1 MHEHVARTVYYF
13 GVHLTYASLVC
24 LVAWGLTS
32 ALRAS
37 ATAKYWIW
45 AVTSLNFV
53 VPVGAVLDKSFASHL
68 SWAAPLSALGP
79 LGTLAADHAA
89 LVGAVWLAG
98 AFLMAA
104 RLWLLLRQGR
114 GLEQAGTGEPAP
126 RWFLDGI
133 AVRFTAGGGGPAVKG
148 MLRPH
153 ISLPIGIDGILTKP
167 ELNAV
172 LLHELT
178 HARRRD
184 NLIRLLHEFAQCL
197 LWFHPLVWMAGS
209 RLALYRELSCDEVVI
224 RRAQGRE
231 LVAALAKL
239 AHPENS
245 PLLEAAASSFLR
257 HRLSPLTA
265 GAPRRSCAATNAL
278 LYAVFGAIVF
288 AGVFE
293 TVAHTACCFVAPK

>member
-1 MHEHVARTVYYF
+1 MHEHIARTVYYF

-24 LVAWGLTS
+24 LFAWGLTS
-32 ALRAS
+32 TLRAS
-37 ATAKYWIW
+37 ATSKYWIW
-45 AVTSLNFV
+45 AVASLNFV
-53 VPVGAVLDKSFASHL
+53 LPLGAVVDKSFASHL
-68 SWAAPLSALGP
+68 SWAAPLSAVGP
-79 LGTLAADHAA
+79 VGIVVADHAA
-89 LVGAVWLAG
+89 GVGAVWLAG
-98 AFLMAA
+98 VLLMSA
-104 RLWLLLRQGR
+104 RLWVLLRQRR
-114 GLEQAGTGEPAP
+114 GPEQSGAGDPAP
-126 RWFLDGI
+126 RLFLDGI

-148 MLRPH
+148 VLRPH
-153 ISLPIGIDGILTKP
+153 ISLPLGIDGILTKP

-184 NLIRLLHEFAQCL
+184 NLIRLLHELAQCL

-224 RRAQGRE
+224 QRAQGRE

-239 AHPENS
+239 SHPENS
-245 PLLEAAASSFLR
+245 PLLEAAASSFMS

-265 GAPRRSCAATNAL
+265 EAPRRSCAATNAL
-278 LYAVFGAIVF
+278 LYAVFGTIVF

-293 TVAHTACCFVAPK
+293 TVAHTACCFVAQK